1 MTQVLTDLDSN
12 KLTAIEAECTVIA
25 TILQSQDTIAPL
37 ATILNPEMFYMQLH
51 GLIFGTAQKINS
63 LGGIV
68 NAQTVSSELFTQK
81 AMKGMIS
88 DYETPI
94 FNIVRSHFPSVS
106 ALEYAELIRDKYKS
120 RKYSEFCR
128 EALGFF
134 EELPIDDAKERFE
147 SGLVE
152 LSKLDSSEYT
162 VPISKPMGDVFS
174 GLMEIYDRRQE
185 GEMDQIILPTGIRDF
200 DALIGGGIPRGRFI
214 TIMADTGV
222 GKTTV
227 LRKIIKTAGLL
238 QQPTLEFSIEMT
250 AESQSE
256 KIYSDL
262 TQIPTYALQNGVIR
276 EDQWE
281 KLAQAR
287 EAYVGVPSM
296 INDRVRTIEDIVSI
310 SRNFYATHGE
320 VAIIAIDYLQLVESN
335 KRELQFDDRRRLVY
349 VCNQLNALKKEL
361 NTRIILLSQIGRTIK
376 DRSDKRPTRHDAA
389 ETGRIEQTSDLL
401 VGAYRDEV
409 YHSDT
414 TDRGVMELSVL
425 KGRSVPTGTIK
436 VLFDGAHSTIQDLAR
451 HEY

>member
-1 MTQVLTDLDSN
+1 MMTETLTSSGN
-12 KLTAIEAECTVIA
+12 NILTALEAEGAVIA
-25 TILQSQDTIAPL
+25 TILQSQEAIAPL
-37 ATILNPEMFYMQLH
+37 TTILTPEMFYTQLH
-51 GLIFGTAQKINS
+51 GLIFGAAQKINS

-68 NAQTVSSELFTQK
+68 NAQTVSDELFTQK
-81 AMKGMIS
+81 AMKGLIT

-94 FNIVRSHFPSVS
+94 FSIVRSHLPSVS

-120 RKYSEFCR
+120 RKYCHFCR

-134 EELPIDDAKERFE
+134 EELAIDEAKERFE

-152 LSKLDSSEYT
+152 LSKLEASEHT
-162 VPISKPMGDVFS
+162 VPISKPMNEVFS
-174 GLMEIYDRRQE
+174 GLMEIYDRRQAD
-185 GEMDQIILPTGIRDF
+185 EMHEIILPTGIRDF
-200 DALIGGGIPRGRFI
+200 DALIGGGLAGGRFI

-227 LRKIIKTAGLL
+227 LRKIIKTAALL
-238 QQPTLEFSIEMT
+238 RQPTLEFSIEMT

-262 TQIPTYALQNGVIR
+262 AQIPTYALQNGAIR

-287 EAYVGVPSM
+287 EAYSGVPSM
-296 INDRVRTIEDIVSI
+296 INDRVRNIEDIISI
-310 SRNFYATHGE
+310 SRNFYATHGK

-401 VGAYRDEV
+401 IGAYRDEL
-409 YHSDT
+409 YHPDT
-414 TDRGVMELSVL
+414 TDRGIMELSVL

-451 HEY
+451 CQ

>member
-1 MTQVLTDLDSN
+1 MTQVLTDSDNN
-12 KLTAIEAECTVIA
+12 KLVALEAEGAVIA

-37 ATILNPEMFYMQLH
+37 ATILTPEMFYIQLH
-51 GLIFGTAQKINS
+51 GLIFGAAQKINS
-63 LGGIV
+63 LSGIV
-68 NAQTVSSELFTQK
+68 NAQTVSDELFTQN
-81 AMKGMIS
+81 AMKGMIT

-94 FNIVRSHFPSVS
+94 FNIVRSHLPSVS

-120 RKYSEFCR
+120 RKYCHFCR
-128 EALGFF
+128 EALSFF
-134 EELPIDDAKERFE
+134 EGLPVDEAKERFDA
-147 SGLVE
+147 GLVE
-152 LSKLDSSEYT
+152 LSKLEASEHT
-162 VPISKPMGDVFS
+162 VPISKPMGEVFS
-174 GLMEIYDRRQE
+174 GLMEIYDRRQAD
-185 GEMDQIILPTGIRDF
+185 EMHEVILPTGIRDF
-200 DALIGGGIPRGRFI
+200 DALIGGGLAGGRFI

-227 LRKIIKTAGLL
+227 LRKIIKTAALL
-238 QQPTLEFSIEMT
+238 RQPTLEFSIEMT

-262 TQIPTYALQNGVIR
+262 AQIPTYALQNGAIR

-281 KLAQAR
+281 RLAQAR
-287 EAYVGVPSM
+287 EAYMGVPSM
-296 INDRVRTIEDIVSI
+296 INDRVRNIEDIVSI
-310 SRNFYATHGE
+310 SRNFYATHGK

-401 VGAYRDEV
+401 IGAYRDEL
-409 YHSDT
+409 YHPDT
-414 TDRGVMELSVL
+414 SDRGIMEISVL

-436 VLFDGAHSTIQDLAR
+436 VLFDGAHSTIQDLTR
-451 HEY
+451 NVY